1 MNPPPVSTP
10 DLDMTALQSWIG
22 RTEVARDLATERLIA
37 GLLAT
42 FESAVNFRSSGAHAP
57 LTLHWCLA
65 PPIAP
70 MSDLGPDGHPAR
82 GAFLPPIPLPR
93 RMWAGGELEILDRI
107 IAGDAIERASRIA
120 AIDLKQGRSG
130 PLCFVGVDHT
140 IATPRGIAM
149 RERQNL
155 VYRPAETQPVA
166 ATARAMAPAAE
177 HSLKLHADSVLLFR
191 YSALTF
197 NGHRIHY
204 DRPYATGE
212 EHYPGLVV
220 HGPLQAALLVEF
232 AAELAK
238 GKPPRRFS
246 FRGVRPL
253 FDGADFFLRARRVE
267 GDLALWVENE
277 DGEATMEAKAS
288 W

>member
-1 MNPPPVSTP
+1 M
-10 DLDMTALQSWIG
+10 MALQSSVG
-22 RTEVARDLATERLIA
+22 RTEIARDIATQRLIA

-42 FESAVNFRSSGAHAP
+42 FESQMNFPSSGAHAP

-65 PPIAP
+65 PPIAA
-70 MSDLGPDGHPAR
+70 MSDIGPDGHPVR
-82 GAFLPPIPLPR
+82 GGFLPPIPLPR

-107 IAGDAIERASRIA
+107 VAGDAIERSSRIA

-130 PLCFVGVDHT
+130 ALCFVGVDHL
-140 IATPRGIAM
+140 IATPRGVAV

-155 VYRPAETQPVA
+155 VYRPAETNPVA
-166 ATARAMAPAAE
+166 TPPRTPARAAE
-177 HSLKLHADSVLLFR
+177 HSLKLHADPVLLFR

-204 DRPYATGE
+204 DRPYAMGE
-212 EHYPGLVV
+212 ERYPGLVV

-238 GKPPRRFS
+238 GRPPRRFS
-246 FRGVRPL
+246 FRGIRPL
-253 FDGADFFLRARRVE
+253 FDGADFFLKARCGE
-267 GDLALWVENE
+267 EDLALWVEN
-277 DGEATMEAKAS
+277 DRGDVTMEAKAS

>member
-1 MNPPPVSTP
+1 M
-10 DLDMTALQSWIG
+10 MALQSWIG
-22 RTEVARDLATERLIA
+22 RTEIGRDLTTERLIA
-37 GLLAT
+37 ALLAT
-42 FESAVNFRSSGAHAP
+42 FESQMNFPSSGAQAP

-82 GAFLPPIPLPR
+82 GGFLPPIPLPR

-107 IAGDAIERASRIA
+107 VAGDAIERSSRIA

-130 PLCFVGVDHT
+130 ALCFVGVDHV
-140 IATPRGIAM
+140 IATPRGIAV

-155 VYRPAETQPVA
+155 VYRPAEAQPVA
-166 ATARAMAPAAE
+166 TPPRAPAPAAE
-177 HSLKLHADSVLLFR
+177 RSLKLHADPVLLFR

-204 DRPYATGE
+204 DRPYAMGE

-246 FRGVRPL
+246 FRGLRPL
-253 FDGADFFLRARRVE
+253 FDGADFFLKALRGKE
-267 GDLALWVENE
+267 DLALWVEN
-277 DGEATMEAKAS
+277 DRGDITMDAKAS

>member
-1 MNPPPVSTP
+1 
-10 DLDMTALQSWIG
+10 
-22 RTEVARDLATERLIA
+22 
-37 GLLAT
+37 
-42 FESAVNFRSSGAHAP
+42 
-57 LTLHWCLA
+57 
-65 PPIAP
+65 

-93 RMWAGGELEILDRI
+93 RMWAGGELEIIDRI
-107 IAGDAIERASRIA
+107 VAGDAIERASRIA

-130 PLCFVGVDHT
+130 ALCFVGVDHT
-140 IATPRGIAM
+140 IATPRGVAV

-155 VYRPAETQPVA
+155 VYRSAEAQPVA
-166 ATARAMAPAAE
+166 TTPRAPALAAE
-177 HSLKLHADSVLLFR
+177 HSLKLHADPVLLFR

-232 AAELAK
+232 SAELK
-238 GKPPRRFS
+238 GKPPRHFS
-246 FRGVRPL
+246 FRGIRPL
-253 FDGADFFLRARRVE
+253 FDGADFFLKARRVE
-267 GDLALWVENE
+267 EDVTLWVENQ

>member
-1 MNPPPVSTP
+1 MNSPTAPTP
-10 DLDMTALQSWIG
+10 DLDMMALRSWIG
-22 RTEVARDLATERLIA
+22 RTEIARDLATERLI
-37 GLLAT
+37 GCLLAT
-42 FESAVNFRSSGAHAP
+42 FESPMNFPSSGAQAP

-65 PPIAP
+65 PPIAA

-82 GAFLPPIPLPR
+82 GGFLPPIPLPR

-107 IAGDAIERASRIA
+107 VAGDAIERSARIA

-130 PLCFVGVDHT
+130 ALCFVGVDHT
-140 IATPRGIAM
+140 IATPRGIAV
-149 RERQNL
+149 RERQNID
-155 VYRPAETQPVA
+155 YRPAEA
-166 ATARAMAPAAE
+166 AQATSPKAPAPAAD
-177 HSLKLHADSVLLFR
+177 HSLKLHADPVLLFR

-204 DRPYATGE
+204 DRPYAMGE

-246 FRGVRPL
+246 FRGIRPL
-253 FDGADFFLRARRVE
+253 FDRADFFLKARRGGE
-267 GDLALWVENE
+267 ELELWVEND